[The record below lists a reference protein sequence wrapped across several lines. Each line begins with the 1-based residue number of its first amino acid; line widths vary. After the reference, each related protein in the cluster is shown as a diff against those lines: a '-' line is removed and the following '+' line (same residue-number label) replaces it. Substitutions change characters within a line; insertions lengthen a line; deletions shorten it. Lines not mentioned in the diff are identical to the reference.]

1 MDKLLSIE
9 NIEKMVAGMLEKQSK
24 IILEKTEQLLKD
36 QEKNFAIITS
46 ANMKILTERLD
57 KLEKDTIKNITKT
70 NDIAYDLN
78 TTRTR
83 VAFLETE
90 FNEIK
95 KFISAQDEIISSK
108 FETVKQ
114 KTKKINMELKD
125 KSEILK
131 ISNKLRVM
139 EDRSRRNNLRIDGIK
154 ESENESWVESECKV
168 HKLFEECLD
177 IKNIK
182 IERAHRSGPRDVNKH
197 RPIVLKLLNYKDKT
211 EILKKSFKLKGKNIY
226 INEDFSAETT
236 EIRKGLRERM
246 KKERESG
253 KFAVISYDKLVI
265 RDWTAKK

>member
-9 NIEKMVAGMLEKQSK
+9 NIEKMVAGKMLENQRKV
-24 IILEKTEQLLKD
+24 ILEKTEQLLKD

-46 ANMKILTERLD
+46 ANMNILTERLD

-70 NDIAYDLN
+70 NDIANDLN
-78 TTRTR
+78 ATR
-83 VAFLETE
+83 
-90 FNEIK
+90 
-95 KFISAQDEIISSK
+95 QK

-114 KTKKINMELKD
+114 NTKKINIEVKD

-131 ISNKLRVM
+131 IRNKLRVL
-139 EDRSRRNNLRIDGIK
+139 EDRSRRNNLRIEGIK
-154 ESENESWVESECKV
+154 ESENESWLESECKL
-168 HKLFEECLD
+168 HKLFKECLD

-182 IERAHRSGPRDVNKH
+182 IERAHQSGPRYIKKH

-211 EILKKSFKLKGKNIY
+211 EILKKSCKLKEKNIF

-246 KKERESG
+246 KKLRESG
-253 KFAVISYDKLVI
+253 KFAIISYDKLVI
-265 RDWTAKK
+265 RDWTAKKRDAVSTKSIKVFIYFLFFN